1 MALLCLKIFS
11 ARILDVSISTFRTMI
26 MVRGEKIINAILAF
40 IEVFIWFFAARSALT
55 TNVNT
60 ILIPIS
66 YSLGYATGS
75 YIGMILSDYFIK
87 GIVGIEIITTKDTKE
102 LIKNIKKHNFGVSE
116 IKLTGDDK
124 KMLYIQTKSDYLEKL
139 KNIIIKYDKNAF
151 IIVNDTK
158 YVSNG
163 WIK

>member
-66 YSLGYATGS
+66 YSL
-75 YIGMILSDYFIK
+75 
-87 GIVGIEIITTKDTKE
+87 V
-102 LIKNIKKHNFGVSE
+102 
-116 IKLTGDDK
+116 
-124 KMLYIQTKSDYLEKL
+124 LYSISPMH
-139 KNIIIKYDKNAF
+139 
-151 IIVNDTK
+151 V
-158 YVSNG
+158 
-163 WIK
+163 